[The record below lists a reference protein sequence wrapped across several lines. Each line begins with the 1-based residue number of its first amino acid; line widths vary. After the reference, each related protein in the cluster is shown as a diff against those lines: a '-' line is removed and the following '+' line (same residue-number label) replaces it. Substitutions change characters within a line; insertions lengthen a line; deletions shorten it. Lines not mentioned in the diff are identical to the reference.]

1 MKMINPKENV
11 RIGSTVCD
19 CKDFITKLS
28 KIKSSKKC
36 HRLLKHSSRN
46 ELLALA
52 EICLNI
58 VSSNFPLTTRQKK
71 RLMPH
76 AGFIRKMARMRSE
89 KGARKL
95 VVQQG
100 SGAPAVFAALLTPIL
115 IDLAQKLIK
124 GENK

>member
-1 MKMINPKENV
+1 VLKQ
-11 RIGSTVCD
+11 
-19 CKDFITKLS
+19 
-28 KIKSSKKC
+28 SSG
-36 HRLLKHSSRN
+36 N

-58 VSSNFPLTTRQKK
+58 ASSNFPLTLRQKK

-76 AGFIRKMARMRSE
+76 ADFIRRMARMRSE

-100 SGAPAVFAALLTPIL
+100 SGAPAVFAALVTPIL
-115 IDLAQKLIK
+115 IALAEKLIK
-124 GENK
+124 GEEK